1 MFKDRWSLSVDGFY
15 ENNDN
20 LIIAQASIPNIIG
33 VRGSVKNNIGR
44 MTNSGFEIATDYTS
58 RIGRL
63 GYSVYGNFS
72 FARNRVKEMQETDA
86 TYRFN
91 KRRAT
96 RSTPRSA

>member
-1 MFKDRWSLSVDGFY
+1 MIESRFG
-15 ENNDN
+15 
-20 LIIAQASIPNIIG
+20 Q
-33 VRGSVKNNIGR
+33 GSMSR
-44 MTNSGFEIATDYTS
+44 MTNSGFEIADFTS

-96 RSTPRSA
+96 RSTFCSA